1 VARELPE
8 GNSEVAGEFSEG
20 VRVNTLRK
28 MLGER
33 FGAKRV
39 RCYEQILAS
48 SSSQSRYAYPER
60 RPESLK
66 SRSARLSAL
75 HASLALRIPSEDQ

>member
-33 FGAKRV
+33 FGAKV
-39 RCYEQILAS
+39 WGGHCGMLHTKAS
-48 SSSQSRYAYPER
+48 SASKSSSGTFA
-60 RPESLK
+60 
-66 SRSARLSAL
+66 AL
-75 HASLALRIPSEDQ
+75 APSDEHYGMAIC